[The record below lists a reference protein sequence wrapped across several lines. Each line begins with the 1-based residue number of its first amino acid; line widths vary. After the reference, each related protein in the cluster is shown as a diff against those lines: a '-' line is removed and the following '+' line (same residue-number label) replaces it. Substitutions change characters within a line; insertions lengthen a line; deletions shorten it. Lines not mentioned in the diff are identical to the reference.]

1 VSTPAHD
8 VDADTPVY
16 VISVAAQLTGLH
28 PQTLRQY
35 DRMGLVC
42 PMRIGGRNRLYSSR
56 DVQRLRQIAQLSN
69 EGLSLE
75 GIRRVLTLEEEID
88 TLRVRLREFMNEK
101 TSTSLVLYRPKRL
114 KK

>member
-1 VSTPAHD
+1 MSTPAHD